1 MVRMPRTVIV
11 GDLHGCATELE
22 ELLESVDFAP
32 QRDRLVLVGDV
43 VARGPDSHRAV
54 ALVRRL
60 QATWVRGNH
69 EQKLIA
75 AHRRG
80 KSLGPDHRKFA
91 RELSR
96 EDWQLIEATP
106 LWLDLPEHGLRVV
119 HAGVVPG
126 LAFARTPPDA
136 ILRVRTSP
144 KPGHWS
150 RASDGGP
157 LWGSRY
163 SGPPHIVF
171 GHNARPEPQFWPWAT
186 GIDTGCVYGGRLTAL
201 VLASGEIVPR
211 GDAVRSSLFSVR
223 ARRRYY
229 EGRPPG
235 KIQAKS

>member
-1 MVRMPRTVIV
+1 MDCMPRTVIV
-11 GDLHGCATELE
+11 GDLHGCAAELE
-22 ELLESVDFAP
+22 DLLAAVRFETGVDH
-32 QRDRLVLVGDV
+32 LVLVGDV

-54 ALVRRL
+54 ALARRL
-60 QATWVRGNH
+60 GAAWIRGNH

-75 AHRRG
+75 AHKRG

-91 RELSR
+91 RELSP
-96 EDWQLIEATP
+96 EDWKLLESTP

-136 ILRVRTSP
+136 ILRVRTCP
-144 KPGHWS
+144 KAGHWS

-163 SGPPHIVF
+163 TGPPHIIF
-171 GHNARPEPQFWPWAT
+171 GHNARPEPQIWPWAT

-201 VLASGEIVPR
+201 VIDAGQVMQR
-211 GDAVRSSLFSVR
+211 GDAARDFLVSVR

-229 EGRPPG
+229 EGGPPV
-235 KIQAKS
+235 KTVAKR